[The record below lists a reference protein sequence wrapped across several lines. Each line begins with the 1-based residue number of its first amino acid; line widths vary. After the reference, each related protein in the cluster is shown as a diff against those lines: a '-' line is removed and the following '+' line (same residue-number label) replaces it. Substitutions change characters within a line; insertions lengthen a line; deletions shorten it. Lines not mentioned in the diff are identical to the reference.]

1 MPSGGFTLLLIPSE
15 DGLDPDDEIFL
26 DQVGQLRR
34 ELREAGVEMTTPTRD
49 SAKGGELVLPIIET
63 IVSGGGGL
71 ATVGVVVRGW
81 IKRRGRRA
89 VRLVIKSDG
98 REVMYDMTAKNLSEE
113 ALLAGLKDILNGEEK
128 R

>member
-1 MPSGGFTLLLIPSE
+1 
-15 DGLDPDDEIFL
+15 
-26 DQVGQLRR
+26 
-34 ELREAGVEMTTPTRD
+34 
-49 SAKGGELVLPIIET
+49 
-63 IVSGGGGL
+63 
-71 ATVGVVVRGW
+71 
-81 IKRRGRRA
+81 